1 MSVNA
6 ATFVFPFFFHPQ
18 TKQRVWIASL
28 ESKRDARTGRL
39 VLWPNLDDDPALAQK
54 FRYDYAL
61 VMQRRFREELPPQ
74 YDVHFAFLE
83 PNGQEVERAVGSS
96 PDKNGRTATPF
107 KGVLV
112 VPGNG
117 NSFWYVRYPGT
128 AIESTKGDSV
138 EDAYN
143 KCVERGLLQHAEKA
157 PEPPTPPPTQA
168 QQGPIHRI
176 RPGSL

>member
-1 MSVNA
+1 MISA
-6 ATFVFPFFFHPQ
+6 STFVFPFFIHPQ
-18 TKQRVWIASL
+18 TSQRVWIASL
-28 ESKRDARTGRL
+28 DSKRDTRTGRL
-39 VLWPNLDDDPALAQK
+39 ILWPNLDDDPAAAQK

-61 VMQRRFREELPPQ
+61 LMQRRFREELPRE
-74 YDVHFAFLE
+74 YDVHFAVE
-83 PNGQEVERAVGSS
+83 HPNGEEAERVINSS
-96 PDKNGRTATPF
+96 PGQASRTATPF

-117 NSFWYVRYPGT
+117 NPHWFVRYPGT
-128 AIESTKGDSV
+128 AIESTRGDSV

-143 KCVERGLLQHAEKA
+143 RCVERGLLQHAEQA
-157 PEPPTPPPTQA
+157 PEPPAPPPTAA

>member
-28 ESKRDARTGRL
+28 ESKRDAGTGRL

-61 VMQRRFREELPPQ
+61 VMQRRFRDELPPQ

-83 PNGQEVERAVGSS
+83 PNGQEVERVVNSS
-96 PDKNGRTATPF
+96 SNQASRTTTPF

-117 NSFWYVRYPGT
+117 NPHWFVRYPGT
-128 AIESTKGDSV
+128 AIESTRGDSV
-138 EDAYN
+138 EDAYS
-143 KCVERGLLQHAEKA
+143 KCVERGLLQYAERA
-157 PEPPTPPPTQA
+157 PKEPTPPTPT
-168 QQGPIHRI
+168 QQGPVHRI

>member
-1 MSVNA
+1 MSISA

-28 ESKRDARTGRL
+28 ESKRDTRTGRL
-39 VLWPNLDDDPALAQK
+39 YLWPNLDDDPTVAQK

-61 VMQRRFREELPPQ
+61 VMQRRFRDELPPQ
-74 YDVHFAFLE
+74 YDVHFALE
-83 PNGQEVERAVGSS
+83 PNGQEVDRAVNSS
-96 PDKNGRTATPF
+96 PDQAGRTPTPF

-117 NSFWYVRYPGT
+117 NQFWFVRYPGT
-128 AIESTKGDSV
+128 AIESTRGDSV

-157 PEPPTPPPTQA
+157 PEEPPTPPPTAA
-168 QQGPIHRI
+168 QHAPRI

>member
-1 MSVNA
+1 MISA
-6 ATFVFPFFFHPQ
+6 STSVFPFFFHPQ

-28 ESKRDARTGRL
+28 ESKRDTRTGRL
-39 VLWPNLDDDPALAQK
+39 YLWPNLDDDPATAQK

-74 YDVHFAFLE
+74 YDVHFSLE
-83 PNGQEVERAVGSS
+83 PNGQEVDRAVNSS
-96 PDKNGRTATPF
+96 PVQAGRTATPF

-117 NSFWYVRYPGT
+117 NPHWFVRYPGT
-128 AIESTKGDSV
+128 AIESTRGDSV
-138 EDAYN
+138 EDAYS
-143 KCVERGLLQHAEKA
+143 KCVERGLLQHAERA
-157 PEPPTPPPTQA
+157 PEEPPAPPLTAA
-168 QQGPIHRI
+168 QRGIPRI